1 MGRSVVTRNSP
12 RCKRCQLPPRW
23 CICGGFRA
31 VDCPLKVDVL
41 MHHMEAFRPSS
52 TGHLI
57 RRVIPTAGLHLY
69 RRERPLDPTSI
80 LQRGKSL
87 WILHPLGEP
96 LPDYESNSSDVSDI
110 GSGRKVE
117 RVVPNALVGTGQLA
131 GSNNALG
138 TTRSTPRP
146 ADLQVLLL
154 DGTWRQ
160 AGEMMRA
167 VEPWGRKVA
176 LPMTGASRY
185 WLRTQAGEG
194 KFCTI
199 EALLFLLA
207 ALGLA
212 REHTELRLQFE
223 LHVYAG
229 LCSRGAKAKAAEYL
243 AESPLRTAL
252 PGLIHEL
259 VRHRARDTG
268 A

>member
-1 MGRSVVTRNSP
+1 MARSVVLNQSP
-12 RCKRCQLPPRW
+12 RCGRCQLPPRW
-23 CICGGFRA
+23 CICAGFRA
-31 VDCPLKVDVL
+31 VDCPVKVDVL
-41 MHHMEAFRPSS
+41 MHHMEAWRPSS

-57 RRVIPTAGLHLY
+57 SRVIPTANLHLY
-69 RRERPLDPTSI
+69 RRERPLDPAAI
-80 LQRGKSL
+80 LAPGRTL

-96 LPDYESNSSDVSDI
+96 LPAAE
-110 GSGRKVE
+110 
-117 RVVPNALVGTGQLA
+117 A
-131 GSNNALG
+131 
-138 TTRSTPRP
+138 P

-176 LPMTGASRY
+176 LPMTGESRY
-185 WLRTQAGEG
+185 WLRTQAGAG

-207 ALGLA
+207 ALGLEK
-212 REHTELRLQFE
+212 EHAQLRLQFE

-229 LCSRGAKAKAAEYL
+229 LCARGAKAKAADYL
-243 AESPLRTAL
+243 AGSPVRAAMPAL
-252 PGLIHEL
+252 LDEFA
-259 VRHRARDTG
+259 RHRARDAG

>member
-12 RCKRCQLPPRW
+12 RCERCQLPPRW

-57 RRVIPTAGLHLY
+57 RRVVPTAGLHLY
-69 RRERPLDPTSI
+69 RRERPLDPTAI
-80 LQRGKSL
+80 IQPGKTL

-96 LPDYESNSSDVSDI
+96 LPV
-110 GSGRKVE
+110 
-117 RVVPNALVGTGQLA
+117 AA
-131 GSNNALG
+131 
-138 TTRSTPRP
+138 P

-167 VEPWGRKVA
+167 VEPWGRRVA

-199 EALLFLLA
+199 EALLFLLS

-212 REHTELRLQFE
+212 EEHAQLRLQFE

-229 LCSRGAKAKAAEYL
+229 LWARGAKAKAAEYL
-243 AESPLRTAL
+243 AESPLRTAM

-259 VRHRARDTG
+259 TRHRARDAG